1 MQIRNYNKSLIL
13 FTSIALICVF
23 AVMPSMAQEKIKI
36 AGKLTNTVSESYM
49 INIADMEDHALNIS
63 KSEGINV
70 STGEKSF
77 MDSSSVVNYN
87 SSDLIKG
94 NGMHHGYIM
103 LSKEDATVIAKW
115 KGKVTTT
122 TSSDNKPIITFEG
135 TFTYTKGTGPF
146 EKIQGNGTYK
156 GMYIS
161 EKEYITEWEGEYFI
175 E

>member
-1 MQIRNYNKSLIL
+1 M
-13 FTSIALICVF
+13 SIVLICIFCVI
-23 AVMPSMAQEKIKI
+23 PSTAQEKIKI
-36 AGKLTNTVSESYM
+36 AGKITNTVTESHM
-49 INIADMEDHALNIS
+49 INIADMEDHTFNIS
-63 KSEGINV
+63 KSEGINI

-94 NGMHHGYIM
+94 NGMHHGYII
-103 LSKEDATVIAKW
+103 LSNEADTVIAKW

-122 TSSDNKPIITFEG
+122 ISSDNKPIITFEG
-135 TFTYTKGTGPF
+135 TFTYTKGKGSF

-156 GMYIS
+156 GKYIS

>member
-36 AGKLTNTVSESYM
+36 AGKMTNTTTESHM
-49 INIADMEDHALNIS
+49 INIADMEDHIINIS
-63 KSEGINV
+63 ISEGINV

-94 NGMHHGYIM
+94 NGMHHGYII
-103 LSKEDATVIAKW
+103 LSNEADTVIAKW

-122 TSSDNKPIITFEG
+122 ISSDNKPIITFEG
-135 TFTYTKGTGPF
+135 TFTYTKGKGSF

-156 GMYIS
+156 GKYIS